1 LPPDPSNCTLTNMDT
16 TPKNPLELLHASPD
30 LVEQVWVRYWAPILA
45 SGGIS
50 ALKGELYDSFFLVN
64 EARQVYRHATGG
76 LCDDL
81 TASAEGIIAMDEAR
95 VERLTQ
101 ALRDR
106 IGELEAQLRVL
117 KAREGG

>member
-1 LPPDPSNCTLTNMDT
+1 MATEPK
-16 TPKNPLELLHASPD
+16 TPFQALHASPD

-81 TASAEGIIAMDEAR
+81 TASAEGIIAMDHAR

>member
-1 LPPDPSNCTLTNMDT
+1 LPPNGLDPTFINMDT

-50 ALKGELYDSFFLVN
+50 ALKGELYDSFFLVDQ
-64 EARQVYRHATGG
+64 ARQVYRHATGG

-81 TASAEGIIAMDEAR
+81 TASAEGIIAMDQAR